1 MVGHLSSVVC
11 SCLPFIYSI
20 IKQIEQE
27 VATELAGA
35 GGGGA
40 AWAVEAANLA
50 NLRSRAIEVFVLFV
64 CQFVGLFVCLL
75 VCLLLELC
83 FS

>member
-1 MVGHLSSVVC
+1 MFL
-11 SCLPFIYSI
+11 LTNYSI

-40 AWAVEAANLA
+40 AWAVEAAHLA
-50 NLRSRAIEVFVLFV
+50 NLRSRAIEVLFYLV
-64 CQFVGLFVCLL
+64 CQFVCLFVCLS
-75 VCLLLELC
+75 VC
-83 FS
+83 

>member
-1 MVGHLSSVVC
+1 MVGQLSSIMC
-11 SCLPFIYSI
+11 YCLPFIYSI

-27 VATELAGA
+27 VATELAGAGA

-50 NLRSRAIEVFVLFV
+50 NLRSRAIEVFVCQFVCLSVCLFV
-64 CQFVGLFVCLL
+64 CSDLRGLR
-75 VCLLLELC
+75 
-83 FS
+83 S

>member
-1 MVGHLSSVVC
+1 MGQLSSIVC
-11 SCLPFIYSI
+11 YCLPFIYSL

-50 NLRSRAIEVFVLFV
+50 NLRSRAIEVFVLFCLSV
-64 CQFVGLFVCLL
+64 CLFVCLL
-75 VCLLLELC
+75 LGLC